1 MKQLQILTT
10 LFILLIICPLT
21 AQNRDIS
28 YMTSG
33 GEIHPLQANMD
44 IRHYTIDLDVD
55 ITNEFIAGFAEIDIL
70 LNKPTDSLLFDLVHF
85 LKVESISVN
94 GKTTEFFQKKDYIY
108 IINKTGFSAGQQT
121 VKIDYDGKPPVAIK
135 PPWDGGFTWTT
146 DKSGNPWVAINCQGE
161 GGKVYF
167 PCKDHPSDE
176 PNEGVDLYVTVPNG
190 LKVASFGMLQ
200 SETPMPNSKTQFH
213 WKTNYTI
220 SNYCVVFN
228 IADYHVEKRMYTT
241 IDNNEVPMEFYI
253 LAEDKEHANKVLDI
267 RERDT
272 RVLEKYL
279 GEYPWVNEKI
289 GIAHVPNPGME
300 HQTMVT
306 FGDPFDFKL
315 IYGQPYSANLYHEF
329 GHEWFANKV
338 TNSDWTHMW
347 IQEGI
352 DTYIESF
359 LFKEIGGEKAY
370 DSIIGTFKKRI
381 KNQQP
386 LVLGNHETEA
396 AIYTS
401 DIYFKGAFFMHS
413 LKTVI
418 GDDVFFKT
426 LKELA
431 NNPIYTYDNT
441 ATTDDVEQLFSKRSG
456 KDLKPFFDFY
466 LRTINKLNVD
476 VTKTGDSNYT
486 ILTNNAPIPMRIEI
500 TTNTGIQ
507 TVLLEKNKPFVISSE
522 TSPILDAGDNFLS
535 NITYNE

>member
-10 LFILLIICPLT
+10 LFIMLIICPLT

-121 VKIDYDGKPPVAIK
+121 VKIDYGGKPPVAIK

-200 SETPMPNSKTQFH
+200 SETPMPNNKTQFH

-441 ATTDDVEQLFSKRSG
+441 VTTDDVEQLFSERSG

-486 ILTNNAPIPMRIEI
+486 ISTNNAPIPMRIEI

-535 NITYNE
+535 NMTYNE

>member
-1 MKQLQILTT
+1 MKQFQIV
-10 LFILLIICPLT
+10 FSIFFALITFQIS

-44 IRHYTIDLDVD
+44 IRHYTINLDVD
-55 ITNEFIAGFAEIDIL
+55 IENESIAGFVEASII
-70 LNKPTDSLLFDLVHF
+70 LNKSTDSVLFDLVHF
-85 LKVESISVN
+85 LKVDKVSVN
-94 GKTTEFFQKKDYIY
+94 GKNTDFFQKKDYLY
-108 IINKTGFSAGQQT
+108 IVNKNSFQSGKQL
-121 VKIDYDGKPPVAIK
+121 VKIEYGGKPPVAIK

-146 DKSGNPWVAINCQGE
+146 DKSGNPWVVINCQGE

-167 PCKDHPSDE
+167 PCKDHPTDE
-176 PNEGVDLYVTVPNG
+176 PNEGVDIFVTVPNR
-190 LKVASFGMLQ
+190 LKVASFGLLQ
-200 SETPMPNSKTQFH
+200 SETPKPNNKMQFH

-228 IADYHVEKRMYTT
+228 IADYHVEKRQFTT
-241 IDNNEVPMEFYI
+241 IDNNTVPMEFYI

-272 RVLEKYL
+272 RILEKYL

-306 FGDPFDFKL
+306 FGDPFDFKM

-370 DSIIGTFKKRI
+370 DSIIRTFKKRI
-381 KNQQP
+381 KNKQP
-386 LVLGNHETEA
+386 LVLGEHETEA
-396 AIYTS
+396 AIYTG
-401 DIYFKGAFFMHS
+401 DIYSKGAFFMHS

-418 GDDVFFKT
+418 GDDIFFKT

-431 NNPIYTYDNT
+431 NNPKYTYDNT
-441 ATTDDVEQLFSKRSG
+441 VTTDDVEELFSNRSG
-456 KDLKPFFDFY
+456 KNLKPFFDFY
-466 LRTINKLNVD
+466 LRTISKLNVEVKKLD
-476 VTKTGDSNYT
+476 KTSYRIT
-486 ILTNNAPIPMRIEI
+486 SNNAPIPLPIKV
-500 TTNTGIQ
+500 TTDRGTQ
-507 TVLLEKNKPFVISSE
+507 TVLLEQNKPITVSSL
-522 TSPILDAGDNFLS
+522 TLPVLDAGDNYLS
-535 NITYNE
+535 AIDFN